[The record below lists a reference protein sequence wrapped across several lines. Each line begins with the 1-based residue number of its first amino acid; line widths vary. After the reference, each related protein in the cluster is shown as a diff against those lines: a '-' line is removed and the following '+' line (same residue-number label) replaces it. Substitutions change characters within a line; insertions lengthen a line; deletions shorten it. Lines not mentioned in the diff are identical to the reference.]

1 MPLVWI
7 NSACG
12 VMGAILL
19 FAFGGWSESLTFLLV
34 AMAADYLTGIAASL
48 KEGKGLSSSF
58 GAWGLARK
66 GLSLLVVLLAH
77 RIDVLLNTEDV
88 TMGAAIFFYIAN
100 ELISVTENYGR
111 LGLPLPERIRKMI
124 AVLKE
129 KDK

>member
-1 MPLVWI
+1 MPLVWVS
-7 NSACG
+7 SACG
-12 VMGAILL
+12 VLGAILT
-19 FAFGGWSESLTFLLV
+19 FMFGSWSESLTFLLL
-34 AMAADYLTGIAASL
+34 AMGADYVTGTAASI
-48 KEGKGLSSSF
+48 KEGKGLNSAF

-66 GLSLLVVLLAH
+66 GLTLLVVLLAH

-100 ELISVTENYGR
+100 ELISITENYGR

-124 AVLKE
+124 AILKE